1 MTTSNETIETNPR
14 EPQGMPIDYH
24 THNVRCGHAVGE
36 LEEYVQSAVRQGM
49 REIGLSDHMPLVNL
63 SNEEHPDIAMPMEE
77 LPRYV
82 EECFRLKEKYK
93 GAIGVRVGLEMDYV
107 EGFEEQIEKIAK
119 AFPWDY
125 LIGSVHFL
133 GTWDVT
139 DFRQSKKWEG
149 RRVVDAYAEYFDA
162 IKKAAATGFYDYIGH
177 IDAIKRFAGPPEED
191 VTALQEDALQAV
203 KKHGLAFEL
212 NVAGLIAP
220 CKEQYP
226 SMSMLE
232 RARALDIPVTYG
244 SDAHH
249 PDKVGQKG
257 AEARAMLIKA
267 GYTHLASFEGR
278 KRSLNPF

>member
-1 MTTSNETIETNPR
+1 MTTNENASDNR
-14 EPQGMPIDYH
+14 AQGMPIDYH

-36 LEEYVQSAVRQGM
+36 LEEYVQSAIAQGM
-49 REIGLSDHMPLVNL
+49 KQIGLSDHMPLVNL
-63 SNEEHPDIAMPMEE
+63 SQEEHPDIAMPMDE

-93 GAIGVRVGLEMDYV
+93 DRISVRVGLEGDYV
-107 EGFEEQIEKIAK
+107 EGFEEKIEAIVKGY
-119 AFPWDY
+119 PWDY
-125 LIGSVHFL
+125 VIGSVHFL

-139 DFRQSKKWEG
+139 DFRQAHRWEG

-162 IKKAAATGFYDYIGH
+162 IQKAAATGFYDYIGH
-177 IDAIKRFAGPPEED
+177 IDAIKRFARPPEED
-191 VTALQEDALQAV
+191 VTALEEAALQAV

-212 NVAGLIAP
+212 NVAGIHAP

-226 SMSMLE
+226 SERMLA
-232 RARALDIPVTYG
+232 RAKALDIPVTYG

-257 AEARAMLIKA
+257 TEARELLRRL
-267 GYTHLASFEGR
+267 GYTHLATFEGR
-278 KRSLNPF
+278 KRSLFSF